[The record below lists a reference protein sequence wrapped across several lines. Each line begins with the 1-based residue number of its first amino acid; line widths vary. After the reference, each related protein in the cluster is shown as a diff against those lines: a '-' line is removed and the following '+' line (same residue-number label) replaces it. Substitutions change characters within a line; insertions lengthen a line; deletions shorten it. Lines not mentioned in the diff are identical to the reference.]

1 MGVVRDLSTWV
12 DQTGPSFLLFNA
24 TYNFCRRLESPRR
37 MVWGR
42 HQDQF
47 LSTFQS
53 QRKMMVWGSHQDGDA
68 SDPKTDQ
75 ANSIL
80 VAGLRFQETNPVRN
94 INSMSLSEF
103 LLCLESKVRCQIKS
117 WKKGQIHIDMY
128 LDPLIWVLFWYASLL
143 PHVKVSHNTLLTLT
157 IICLILFRLMVSNP
171 NRFSKNNSNT
181 LADIITGLKKVAKKE

>member
-117 WKKGQIHIDMY
+117 WKKGANTYRHVVFRS
-128 LDPLIWVLFWYASLL
+128 LDLSFVLVRVSVATCESLAQYTSYAHNHLL
-143 PHVKVSHNTLLTLT
+143 NFISVDGK
-157 IICLILFRLMVSNP
+157 
-171 NRFSKNNSNT
+171 
-181 LADIITGLKKVAKKE
+181 